1 MKLGPAPM
9 GLKAASVWVN
19 GCTPAALASHV
30 DVSSCLSFTRTP
42 TSPKK
47 RATSCTNSP

>member
-1 MKLGPAPM
+1 MKLGPAPI
-9 GLKAASVWVN
+9 GLAVASALGN
-19 GCTPAALASHV
+19 GCTPVTLVSHV

-47 RATSCTNSP
+47 RDRSCTNSP

>member
-9 GLKAASVWVN
+9 GLKVASIWLK
-19 GCTPAALASHV
+19 GCTPVFLASHV

-47 RATSCTNSP
+47 RATSWTNSL